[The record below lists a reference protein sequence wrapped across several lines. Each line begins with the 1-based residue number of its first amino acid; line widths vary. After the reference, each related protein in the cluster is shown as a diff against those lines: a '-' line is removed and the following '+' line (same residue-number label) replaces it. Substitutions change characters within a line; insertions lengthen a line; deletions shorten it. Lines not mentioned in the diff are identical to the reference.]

1 MLRTPKGWTGP
12 REVDGVP
19 VEGTWRSHQVPLA
32 DVRDNPDHLAQLERW
47 LRSYRPEELFDDAGT
62 LAAPLAALPPRGD
75 RRMSANPHANGGLL
89 VQDLR
94 LPDFRRYAVKVST
107 PGTINSEPT
116 RVLGEWLRDLIAANQ
131 SNFRLFGPDESE
143 SNRLS
148 SVFEATDRTW
158 SAGHEPGDDNLAP
171 AGRVATRGSPPASTR
186 RWQAAGSLRTNAP
199 CSPMTRCTSVRPRS
213 ARPTADVIRA
223 GIRIIGLAPGAST
236 VTSCFL
242 LAMPDARVFAYAD
255 CAVIPQPDAT
265 QLSDIALAANRTFAE
280 LTGQNPVVAM
290 LWFSTRGSA
299 EHPAVERVRAA
310 TELVRTRSPGLA
322 VDGELQFDAALAK
335 AVATRKAPGSPAAG
349 RANVFIFPNLDA
361 ANIAYKITERLAHA
375 TAIGPILQGLAAPM
389 NDLSRGCSADDI
401 VRVVLASAVQAP
413 TRHTPSLDGAVTGHD
428 GPGVL
433 TKRI

>member
-1 MLRTPKGWTGP
+1 VERRTRARRRQSRASRPGSDP
-12 REVDGVP
+12 RIAARIDEALASRGIPPNERAVFADDPLYLGAAAVRA
-19 VEGTWRSHQVPLA
+19 GLA
-32 DVRDNPDHLAQLERW
+32 DACV
-47 LRSYRPEELFDDAGT
+47 
-62 LAAPLAALPPRGD
+62 
-75 RRMSANPHANGGLL
+75 GG
-89 VQDLR
+89 
-94 LPDFRRYAVKVST
+94 A
-107 PGTINSEPT
+107 
-116 RVLGEWLRDLIAANQ
+116 
-131 SNFRLFGPDESE
+131 
-143 SNRLS
+143 
-148 SVFEATDRTW
+148 
-158 SAGHEPGDDNLAP
+158 
-171 AGRVATRGSPPASTR
+171 
-186 RWQAAGSLRTNAP
+186 
-199 CSPMTRCTSVRPRS
+199 